1 MRIEIKDKKN
11 FIKMFNSIHINNKIS
26 TINGVSIDSRKVMK
40 NDIFF
45 PIKGEN
51 YDGHKFINDSIENGA
66 IVSFSEVNTQLRTQ
80 TELKILVRPNQLS
93 TIVL

>member
-66 IVSFSEVNTQLRTQ
+66 IVSFSEVNTNN
-80 TELKILVRPNQLS
+80 KNV
-93 TIVL
+93 